1 MIDNKDKD
9 KKLKPIKSIGS
20 NILLWICIILV
31 SVTLLEYFSSDNK
44 PKNISYSEYKD
55 YLMSDMI
62 DSAVIEGRTFIG
74 TLKEES
80 SSSTSDS
87 IHDTFLTF
95 KAITDPSN
103 KYLMG
108 NSCLLVPFTSLYIGL
123 NEPSGFNVFMASEI
137 SRA

>member
-1 MIDNKDKD
+1 MIDNKDKN

-80 SSSTSDS
+80 SSSTSES
-87 IHDTFLTF
+87 INDTFLTF
-95 KAITDPSN
+95 KANLPEVSI
-103 KYLMG
+103 
-108 NSCLLVPFTSLYIGL
+108 
-123 NEPSGFNVFMASEI
+123 
-137 SRA
+137 